1 MLNQIPERGNEKMDI
16 RNRIEMAKLNLR
28 KAENA
33 KVQAETQKAT
43 AEAQLEEVKAKMLE
57 AGVTPE
63 TIKEEIE
70 TLESQVRSDL
80 DKVEKLIPAV

>member
-1 MLNQIPERGNEKMDI
+1 MELK
-16 RNRIEMAKLNLR
+16 NRIEMAKLNLR

-43 AEAQLEEVKAKMLE
+43 ADQQLEEVKVKMLE

-63 TIKEEIE
+63 TIKQEIE
-70 TLESQVRSDL
+70 RLASKVKEDLE
-80 DKVEKLIPAV
+80 KVERLIPSV